1 MTHSLLLNESF
12 WSNNINK
19 ENVKYLYR
27 STHSR
32 DLHEKPAIHA
42 APTCM
47 FGCGGLKEIDSRV
60 YGIKNALGAEE
71 IAQSAQYAPPKH
83 ELCVR
88 SSDSTYR
95 HLA

>member
-1 MTHSLLLNESF
+1 M
-12 WSNNINK
+12 K
-19 ENVKYLYR
+19 
-27 STHSR
+27 
-32 DLHEKPAIHA
+32 KPAIHA

-83 ELCVR
+83 ELCV
-88 SSDSTYR
+88 
-95 HLA
+95 